1 MNLYVNQY
9 KQNAVLT
16 ASPETILIMLYDG
29 AINFLLRAKIAIE
42 DKDIDQT
49 HLYITKTQKIIR
61 EFMDTLDMDTA
72 GEIGENLYRLYEYLH
87 HRLIQAN
94 IKKDTEIVDEVL
106 GHLRSLKQTWEEAI
120 KISSRENKDY
130 DSISDRT
137 A

>member
-1 MNLYVNQY
+1 MNPYVNQY

-42 DKDIDQT
+42 EKDIDQT

>member
-1 MNLYVNQY
+1 MNPYVNQY